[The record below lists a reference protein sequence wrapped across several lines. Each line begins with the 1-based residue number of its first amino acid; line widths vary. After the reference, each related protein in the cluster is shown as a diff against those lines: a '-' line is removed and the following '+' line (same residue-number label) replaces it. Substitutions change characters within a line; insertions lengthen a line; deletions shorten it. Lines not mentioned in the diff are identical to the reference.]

1 MSVELADSYESIYQ
15 RAIRQMS
22 SGESEEAIE
31 SLMRIINRLGRLR
44 PETLQRKSNLQQTLS
59 AAWNALIQFLRWE
72 EQYDQAIDTTRD
84 VLDRLPDPDVGR
96 RRIASLRIEKGEVD
110 GGLASLRKMADENP
124 SFDAWADLGAEYR
137 ALARYQEA
145 DTCYQSALR
154 LAGSNSEATL
164 ANIALFG
171 LYQDAGNVD
180 AALSAWNMAI
190 VLNPELSDQVVQV
203 YAWLIRRGD
212 LDQAQK
218 YLERDRQPVRRT
230 FYEGLLEWQAGNE
243 QAAQGKWR
251 DVIKMDV
258 EANDTDLEAWMEA
271 ALRLDEPAE
280 ADSLAFEQSAN
291 GQLLSVNAITLR
303 GIAKL
308 MMDDVEEAE
317 KQFQDATDR
326 LRRAWPSRRQISA
339 EQWALLTSLY
349 AERETLR
356 RLAGY
361 FNTGEPGT

>member
-1 MSVELADSYESIYQ
+1 
-15 RAIRQMS
+15 
-22 SGESEEAIE
+22 
-31 SLMRIINRLGRLR
+31 
-44 PETLQRKSNLQQTLS
+44 
-59 AAWNALIQFLRWE
+59 
-72 EQYDQAIDTTRD
+72 
-84 VLDRLPDPDVGR
+84 
-96 RRIASLRIEKGEVD
+96 
-110 GGLASLRKMADENP
+110 
-124 SFDAWADLGAEYR
+124 
-137 ALARYQEA
+137 
-145 DTCYQSALR
+145 
-154 LAGSNSEATL
+154 
-164 ANIALFG
+164 
-171 LYQDAGNVD
+171 VD